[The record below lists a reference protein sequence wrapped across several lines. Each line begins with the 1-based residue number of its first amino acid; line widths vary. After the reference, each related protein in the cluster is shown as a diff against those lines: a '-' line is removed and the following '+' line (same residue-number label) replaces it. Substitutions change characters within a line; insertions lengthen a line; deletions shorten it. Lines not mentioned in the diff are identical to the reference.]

1 MKHIEKILNI
11 LILVIHKLTDKT
23 KYIINKISNKIILF
37 KRKQAIIKNTYDPIL
52 KEKLRNKDELSNK
65 LNELKTVDNNINKE
79 ISQIQKE
86 NINLQNKIDL
96 LSDLIITGKS

>member
-11 LILVIHKLTDKT
+11 LILVIHKLTYKT
-23 KYIINKISNKIILF
+23 KYIIKKISNKVILF
-37 KRKQAIIKNTYDPIL
+37 KRKQAIIRNTYDPIL